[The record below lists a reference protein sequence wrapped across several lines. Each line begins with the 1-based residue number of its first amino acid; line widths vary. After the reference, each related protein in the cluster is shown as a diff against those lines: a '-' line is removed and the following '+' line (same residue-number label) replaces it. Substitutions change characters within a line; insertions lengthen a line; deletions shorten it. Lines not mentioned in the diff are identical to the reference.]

1 VAGAADEAEGR
12 TLQPAAERKAGVSST
27 DGLQTLH
34 RALAIL
40 DLFTPTREEWTAS
53 EVAEEAGLSLA
64 TASRFMRGLEAH
76 GLLARPNG
84 RSYRL
89 GAGAIDLGQRALQAV
104 DFRTPLRPIAVALAR
119 DSDETCL
126 VLALTE
132 LQDGVKV
139 IDRAEV
145 RQGARISVTIGHVLT
160 GDAGLAKVLV
170 AYLAPDEQEA
180 VLGHKPSRVLAKE
193 YELIVE
199 QGFVV
204 SFEGVDKG
212 TWGVA
217 APVLG
222 RSGHPMAAIGLVAP
236 TSRHSATAEKRLTT
250 MVRSAAAQA
259 AARLNLPQDLRATP
273 RTQRGGR

>member
-1 VAGAADEAEGR
+1 MTSSVGSASRVVSTAKGAEEHTPGAAAG
-12 TLQPAAERKAGVSST
+12 RKAGVSST

-40 DLFTPTREEWTAS
+40 DLFTPTNEEWTAS
-53 EVAEEAGLSLA
+53 AVAEESKLSLP

-76 GLLARPNG
+76 GLLARHG

-89 GAGAIDLGQRALQAV
+89 GVGAIDLGQRALQAV
-104 DFRTPLRPIAVALAR
+104 EFRGPLRPIAVSLAR

-139 IDRAEV
+139 IDRAEI
-145 RQGARISVTIGHVLT
+145 RNGARISVTIGHVLA

-170 AYLAPDEQEA
+170 AYLTPEAQEA
-180 VLGHKPSRVLAKE
+180 ALGHKPSPALAKE
-193 YELIVE
+193 YDLITA
-199 QGFVV
+199 QGFGV
-204 SFEGVDKG
+204 SFEGVDEG

-222 RSGHPMAAIGLVAP
+222 RSGEPVVALGLVAP
-236 TSRHSATAEKRLTT
+236 TSRHSPTLEKHLTALV
-250 MVRSAAAQA
+250 MAAAADA
-259 AARLNLPQDLRATP
+259 AVRLNLPQA
-273 RTQRGGR
+273 